1 MSVELQKK
9 RKKSLSLKTKN
20 KVAKTVLFHT
30 SYPYTNDNVT
40 NIDHSLTLSGE
51 VTTISPGEQHEYQVD
66 HKADISASSSLTNS
80 QQESSSIIEEFKC
93 PICDKSLAGTTRLQK
108 LDHANKCLDAEAS
121 HISDVGSLHVRTND
135 IADNSDFQA
144 CVFCGKDMLSYNFQ
158 RREQH
163 ANRCLDE
170 IVTEQTVIELSK
182 KTAERYNID
191 NSYGNA
197 AIPMKY
203 NVDICPCC
211 REDWT
216 QRTLSLRSK
225 MLHMKSCA
233 KRKGVSIQEL
243 GRRLQWTNWGLC
255 AQRNRAISAV
265 KDKTPEP
272 QPHSIKD
279 ADQKKEDPFVLCTS
293 DDEEFQ
299 SLSVVPTKPTNTKP
313 QKNHKNKQKESIDE
327 DLQLAIALSKS
338 LMKAEKKTKSK
349 KGRKITE
356 QDRNSSSVLSI
367 EESRSLVMKN
377 LEILLCTPCTKALQ
391 PSISIA
397 SLPASKLAT
406 ITNNVDELELENGR
420 LRLWI
425 MASSMEENH
434 QKYITPLL
442 ASFLVRPGDTK
453 CSIGTDVR

>member
-30 SYPYTNDNVT
+30 SYPYTYDNVT
-40 NIDHSLTLSGE
+40 NDDHSPTLSGE
-51 VTTISPGEQHEYQVD
+51 ATIISPGEQPEYQVD
-66 HKADISASSSLTNS
+66 HKVNISTASSLTNS
-80 QQESSSIIEEFKC
+80 QKESSSLIEEFKC

-108 LDHANKCLDAEAS
+108 LDHANKCLDAGAN
-121 HISDVGSLHVRTND
+121 HISEDGSLHILMKD

-144 CVFCGKDMLSYNFQ
+144 CVFCGKDMISYNFQ

-197 AIPMKY
+197 AIPMRY

-255 AQRNRAISAV
+255 AQRNLAISVVEA
-265 KDKTPEP
+265 KTGEP
-272 QPHSIKD
+272 QPNSVKD
-279 ADQKKEDPFVLCTS
+279 VDQKKEDPFVLCTS

-299 SLSVVPTKPTNTKP
+299 SLSVAPTKPTNTNPK
-313 QKNHKNKQKESIDE
+313 KFRKNKQKESPDE

-338 LMKAEKKTKSK
+338 LMRAERKAKSK
-349 KGRKITE
+349 KCLKIRE
-356 QDRNSSSVLSI
+356 QDRNSSSVLSV
-367 EESRSLVMKN
+367 EESKSLVTKK
-377 LEILLCTPCTKALQ
+377 LEILLGTPCAKALQ
-391 PSISIA
+391 PSLLKP

-406 ITNNVDELELENGR
+406 LTSNSDELELENGR
-420 LRLWI
+420 LRLWV
-425 MASSMEENH
+425 MASSTEEDY

-442 ASFLVRPGDTK
+442 ANFLVNPGVAK
-453 CSIGTDVR
+453 CSIDVR